1 MSTRRVLIPVLIVAA
16 VAALGPT
23 SFSRS
28 LPMSEEQIRQ
38 QGQVST
44 AVTKK
49 HCIASH
55 NVGRVSLA
63 VTNYGTYGN
72 GFAQGTALD
81 CFTGINV
88 PSCEY
93 PKGSGTYYLFAG
105 GFWIGAV
112 VNHDTMVTQGIDG
125 WQNCREMD
133 TQISPFGDMQRKSI
147 IDPSKPEYIGA
158 KSEQDLIGV
167 YTDSFKTGVV
177 GLCTG
182 VNDPVNGLGHR
193 PLYIEVEERSYAWS
207 YSYAQDFVLFD
218 YTIKNIGTY
227 NLTNMYIGIYN
238 DADVGPIAQD
248 QTLRAADDVTGFR
261 QDVPTPPAFT
271 GLGRCEGWKDT
282 VNLAWIADN
291 DGNWDLSPLP
301 PTPAVGSMRIVRTP
315 IDSMD
320 VSYNW
325 WVSNGTVSLD
335 YGPQKVATY
344 RDLGTGGR
352 GTPEGDRNKYAFL
365 KNREFDYDQVFTCD
379 SSNAAAWE
387 PLVNQNLCQSISK
400 GYDTRYLLSFGPFN
414 LPPGQF
420 LPLSFAYV
428 MGAGFHRSD
437 KKDNGK
443 YLTDPALFNP
453 KLWYSNLD
461 FTNLALNAVWA
472 GWIYDNPGYS
482 AKGGA
487 NDFKGNFRVCNL
499 SSPPDTIYY
508 TGDGEPDF
516 RGAAPP
522 PAPDIWVYP
531 EDKQLRVRWNG
542 LRSETTKGIFSK
554 VRDFEGYRVYLS
566 LDERAASFSM
576 IESFDLLDYNK
587 FVYNP
592 GKPGGAGFELR
603 DNPYPYAYIDSVYGN
618 SDPAW
623 DPLHFTALNPFH
635 PAGSPD
641 STFYFTAQDYN
652 RSRYGIDTRI
662 TKIYPDAPQPTI
674 LNADSI
680 PTDQR
685 STYLTEDGHFKYYE
699 YQLIITN
706 LLPTIPYYV
715 NVTSFSFGS
724 PASGLGSLE
733 TSPTVGYRTAY
744 AAASYEQGTTSS
756 KEVYVFPNPYRTDG
770 GYQANGYEGNDPMS
784 RGKPIDRQRRVHFAN
799 VPSNCTIRVYTL
811 DGDLVKEIAHPDVL
825 SPCQEDPNVA
835 CWDLITRNTQ
845 LAVSGIYYWTV
856 DDHKGNVQIGK
867 LVLIM

>member
-1 MSTRRVLIPVLIVAA
+1 MTTRCVWRLGVMAVTIAA
-16 VAALGPT
+16 IGQT
-23 SFSRS
+23 GFSRS

-38 QGQVST
+38 RGEASA

-49 HCIASH
+49 QCIASH

-72 GFAQGTALD
+72 GFAQGNPFD
-81 CFTGINV
+81 CFTGAAV

-112 VNHDTMVTQGIDG
+112 VNNDTMVTTGIDG
-125 WQNCREMD
+125 WQTCREMD
-133 TQISPFGDMQRKSI
+133 TQISPFGDMQRRSI
-147 IDPSKPEYIGA
+147 IDPSKPEFVGA
-158 KSEQDLIGV
+158 KSEQDFIGV
-167 YTDSFKTGVV
+167 YTDSFRTGVAA
-177 GLCTG
+177 LCSG
-182 VNDPVNGLGHR
+182 VNDPVDGLNHR

-218 YTIKNIGTY
+218 YTIKNIGNY
-227 NLTNMYIGIYN
+227 DLTNMYIGIYN
-238 DADVGPIAQD
+238 DADVGPASQD
-248 QTLRAADDVTGFR
+248 QTDRAADDVTGFR
-261 QDVPTPPAFT
+261 QDIPTPSGFT
-271 GLGRCEGWKDT
+271 GGCSGWKDT

-291 DGNWDLSPLP
+291 DGNWNLNP

-315 IDSMD
+315 IDSMY

-325 WVSNGTVSLD
+325 WVSNQTISLD
-335 YGPQKVATY
+335 YGPQRVATY

-352 GTPEGDRNKYAFL
+352 GTPEGDRDKYAFL

-379 SSNAAAWE
+379 SSSAAGWE
-387 PLVNQNLCQSISK
+387 PLVDQGLCQSISK
-400 GYDTRYLLSFGPFN
+400 GYDTRYLLSFGPFH
-414 LPPGQF
+414 LPPGQS

-437 KKDNGK
+437 RKDNGK
-443 YLTDPALFNP
+443 YLTNPALFNP

-482 AKGGA
+482 AKGGP
-487 NDFKGNFRVCNL
+487 NDFRGNKRICTAHGV
-499 SSPPDTIYY
+499 PDTIYY

-522 PAPDIWVYP
+522 PAPVVWVYP
-531 EDKQLRVRWNG
+531 EAKQVRVRWNG
-542 LRSETTKGIFSK
+542 YRSETTKGVFSK

-566 LDERAASFSM
+566 LDERAASFSL
-576 IESFDLLDYNK
+576 IESYDLYDFNKLVFDTS
-587 FVYNP
+587 
-592 GKPGGAGFELR
+592 GGNAGYVLR
-603 DNPYPYAYIDSVYGN
+603 DNPYTYRALDSLYGN
-618 SDPAW
+618 GDTTW
-623 DPLHFTALNPFH
+623 NPLHFTAVNPYHLPGF
-635 PAGSPD
+635 PD
-641 STFYFTAQDYN
+641 SAFYFTAQDYN
-652 RSRYGIDTRI
+652 QSHFGKDTRI
-662 TKIYPDAPQPTI
+662 TKAYPNAPNPDT
-674 LNADSI
+674 LSPATVPDSL
-680 PTDQR
+680 R
-685 STYLTEDGHFKYYE
+685 SLYLTEDGYFKYYE
-699 YQLIITN
+699 YQMVITN

-715 NVTSFSFGS
+715 NVTAFSFGS

-733 TSPTVGYRTAY
+733 SSPTVGYKTAY
-744 AAASYEQGTTSS
+744 AAASYEQKTTAS
-756 KEVYVFPNPYRTDG
+756 KQIYVFPNPYRADG
-770 GYQANGYEGNDPMS
+770 GYQANGYEGNDAFS
-784 RGKPIDRQRRVHFAN
+784 RGKPTDRQRRVHFAN
-799 VPSNCTIRVYTL
+799 VPSNCTIKIFTL
-811 DGDLVKEIAHPDVL
+811 DGDLVRELAHPDVQ

-856 DDHKGNVQIGK
+856 EDGQGNTQIGK